1 MLPSRCTLGESFCQG
16 TCHAI
21 GRRDGSCEYGRV
33 SYLLAVLIKC
43 GRNLL
48 LLICRVVNVLRK
60 GWALLS
66 SCFAPL
72 NRLVGPIAN
81 AEARLMEGAMDG
93 NVSVLAMLLLKIL
106 KPKYFKSF
114 ERWNKQLVS
123 EKFYLF
129 SLVHCIPKKS
139 TFVVYFT
146 SRHIC
151 AAIYWV
157 CKYNLFMYV
166 ALITHQTAWPSV
178 TTQSYLAG
186 NFLDFQSKIIL
197 FSIDPFHIS
206 TSYWLILFLFMRCTF
221 ALLFVL

>member
-1 MLPSRCTLGESFCQG
+1 MANAGKLIRLFSPRSARYSLISLDILRCSERPISFAEFREMLPSRCTLGESFCQG

-72 NRLVGPIAN
+72 SRLVGPIAN

-93 NVSVLAMLLLKIL
+93 NASVLAMLLLKIL
-106 KPKYFKSF
+106 KPKYFKF
-114 ERWNKQLVS
+114 WEVK
-123 EKFYLF
+123 
-129 SLVHCIPKKS
+129 
-139 TFVVYFT
+139 
-146 SRHIC
+146 
-151 AAIYWV
+151 
-157 CKYNLFMYV
+157 
-166 ALITHQTAWPSV
+166 
-178 TTQSYLAG
+178 
-186 NFLDFQSKIIL
+186 
-197 FSIDPFHIS
+197 
-206 TSYWLILFLFMRCTF
+206 
-221 ALLFVL
+221 